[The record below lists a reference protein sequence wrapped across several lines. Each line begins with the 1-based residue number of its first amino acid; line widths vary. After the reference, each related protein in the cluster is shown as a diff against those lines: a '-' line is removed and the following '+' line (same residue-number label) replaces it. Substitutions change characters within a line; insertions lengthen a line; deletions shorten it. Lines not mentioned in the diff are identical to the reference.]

1 MAARVESQPGST
13 PAPRFGLPNLGV
25 GVGLRTAHYTHI
37 LEQSPEVAWFEVLSD
52 NYLHTR
58 GRPLE
63 ILDRVAER
71 YPVALHGVSLNL
83 GSVEPLDREYIR
95 ELKGLRDRV
104 GAHWVSDHVCFTGV
118 AGRNTHDLLPLPLTE
133 EALRHVAERARM
145 VSELLDS
152 RLVLENP
159 STYVEFAGAT
169 LHEWEFMAALAEE
182 ADVGLLLDVNNVLVS
197 AKNHGFDPE
206 TYLAAI
212 PMQRVVQIHVAG
224 HTDHGTHAI
233 DTHIGPVP
241 DAVWQ
246 LYARARALGADAA
259 VLLEWDAEIP
269 PFEIVHADARR
280 AERALAVG
288 EAAGF

>member
-1 MAARVESQPGST
+1 VAARVESQPGST

-63 ILDRVAER
+63 ILDRIAER
-71 YPVALHGVSLNL
+71 YPLALHGVSLNL

-95 ELKGLRDRV
+95 ELKGLRARV

-212 PMQRVVQIHVAG
+212 PMERVVQIHVAG

>member
-1 MAARVESQPGST
+1 VAARVDPERADA

-37 LEQSPEVAWFEVLSD
+37 LEQAPEVAWFEVLSD
-52 NYLHTR
+52 NYLYTR

-63 ILDRVAER
+63 ILDRIAGR

-83 GSVEPLDREYIR
+83 GSTDPLDREYIR
-95 ELKGLRDRV
+95 QLKALRERV

-133 EALRHVAERARM
+133 EALRHVAARARV
-145 VSELLDS
+145 VSELLDA

-159 STYVEFAGAT
+159 STYVEFSGAT
-169 LHEWEFMAALAEE
+169 LREWEFMAALAEQ
-182 ADVGLLLDVNNVLVS
+182 ADIGLLLDVNNVLVS
-197 AKNHGFDPE
+197 AKNHGFEPE

-212 PMQRVVQIHVAG
+212 PMERVVQIHVAG
-224 HTDHGTHAI
+224 HTDYGTHAI

-241 DAVWQ
+241 DAVWR
-246 LYARARALGADAA
+246 LYARARELGADAP

-269 PFEIVHADARR
+269 PFEVVHADARR
-280 AERALAVG
+280 AERALAAG
-288 EAAGF
+288 KAAGF

>member
-1 MAARVESQPGST
+1 VAARVESQPGST

-52 NYLHTR
+52 NYLYTR

-63 ILDRVAER
+63 ILDRIAER
-71 YPVALHGVSLNL
+71 YPLALHGVSLNL

>member
-63 ILDRVAER
+63 ILDRIAER

-133 EALRHVAERARM
+133 EALRHVAARARM

-288 EAAGF
+288 EAAGS